1 NIAIESDVLNKYLKT
16 KVIIN
21 NHEIIICIETKINQ
35 EIRDKGVFHILT
47 KSITDK
53 EDMQNIIHKLMDHF
67 IKTNDLVT
75 QDAIEFYDLVS
86 YELFQ
91 DNIVAFTPKLDS
103 VNLPQGSTV
112 IDFAFALNPEIA
124 KYMSGAKVNGI
135 NKSITT
141 NVSHLDI
148 VELLVTEKTS
158 NVEQGWL
165 SFANSSKAQ
174 IEICKELQR

>member
-1 NIAIESDVLNKYLKT
+1 
-16 KVIIN
+16 
-21 NHEIIICIETKINQ
+21 
-35 EIRDKGVFHILT
+35 
-47 KSITDK
+47 
-53 EDMQNIIHKLMDHF
+53 MQNIIHKLMDHF

-103 VNLPQGSTV
+103 VKLPQGSTV

-135 NKSITT
+135 NKPITT

-148 VELLVTEKTS
+148 VELLVTENIS
-158 NVEQGWL
+158 NVRQGWL

>member
-1 NIAIESDVLNKYLKT
+1 MV
-16 KVIIN
+16 IN
-21 NHEIIICIETKINQ
+21 NHEIVICIETKINQ
-35 EIRDKGVFHILT
+35 EIRYKGVFHILT

-53 EDMQNIIHKLMDHF
+53 GMQNIIHKLMEHF

-112 IDFAFALNPEIA
+112 IDFAFALNPESA

-135 NKSITT
+135 NKPITT

-148 VELLVTEKTS
+148 VELVVTENIS
-158 NVEQGWL
+158 NVRQDWL
-165 SFANSSKAQ
+165 NFANSSKAQ
-174 IEICKELQR
+174 IEIYKELQR